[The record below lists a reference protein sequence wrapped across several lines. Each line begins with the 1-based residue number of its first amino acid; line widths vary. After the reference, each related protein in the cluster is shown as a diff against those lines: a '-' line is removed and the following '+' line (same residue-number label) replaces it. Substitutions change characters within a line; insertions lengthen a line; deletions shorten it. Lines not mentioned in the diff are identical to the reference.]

1 MSPARTPWRRA
12 CGAASFEAQLARRV
26 LTADYPHGQEAAIT
40 LHEHL
45 DPATLQTALALSARH
60 GTITSDAFDCV
71 ADAWETYR
79 HLKDLS
85 WD

>member
-1 MSPARTPWRRA
+1 M
-12 CGAASFEAQLARRV
+12 
-26 LTADYPHGQEAAIT
+26 T
-40 LHEHL
+40 LLEHL
-45 DPATLQTALALSARH
+45 DPATLQAALALLARH